1 MFSTILNALIPVA
14 FVIFLGWLAGFFKI
28 IDNKHSKSFATYVM
42 NFSFPCLLFIITAT
56 TKLDTLLN
64 IKFVIAF
71 FIGLMGMYLISF
83 CTHKFLL
90 KRSPQTAAQGAFV
103 CSFPDMAFMGIPIFI
118 ELIGSSVLVSIV
130 IGNIISSVV
139 MIPVTVILLELRSG
153 NKANLSQLFI
163 SNIVEVLK
171 KPLVFAPILG
181 IIYAVIGVPLPK
193 IIEDSLK
200 LIGNTTS
207 GVSLFA
213 LGLIMSSFVI
223 KFSKGAVINIFLKNL
238 IHPLI
243 MIALVYGFGITG
255 ILAKEVILLCAM
267 PTATMTTMFALR
279 YNTLTE
285 ESTSSTILGTL
296 IAIITLPVFM
306 LFVGF

>member
-28 IDNKHSKSFATYVM
+28 INKTHSKSFATYVM

-56 TKLDTLLN
+56 TKLSVLLDL
-64 IKFVIAF
+64 KFVIAF

-83 CTHKFLL
+83 VIHRMMM
-90 KRSPQTAAQGAFV
+90 KRSSHDAAQAAFV
-103 CSFPDMAFMGIPIFI
+103 CSFPDMAFMGIPIFLEI
-118 ELIGSSVLVSIV
+118 IGSTALVSIV
-130 IGNIISSVV
+130 IGNIISSVF
-139 MIPVTVILLELRSG
+139 MIPVTVVLLELKSG
-153 NKANLSQLFI
+153 NRKQLFKI
-163 SNIVEVLK
+163 FIENLINVIK

-181 IIYAVIGVPLPK
+181 IIYAFIGIPFPH

-207 GVSLFA
+207 GASLFA
-213 LGLIMSSFVI
+213 LGLIMSSFMI
-223 KFSKGAVINIFLKNL
+223 KFSKGVILNIILKNA
-238 IHPLI
+238 IHPVI
-243 MIALVYGFGITG
+243 MLGLVALFSIQGL
-255 ILAKEVILLCAM
+255 LAKEVVLLCAM

-296 IAIITLPVFM
+296 FAIITLPIFM
-306 LFVGF
+306 IIMQV